1 MKVSCEKIISENEKL
16 KISDLEKS
24 CVNTFEYLNLH
35 HKVDFLKISIK
46 TDEKI
51 LCIFDNLNSD
61 SFLIDRLEFKQN
73 CNTNVIFDFH
83 SSNDSNTNE
92 VREHLDSI
100 KFSLQIFSQ
109 SIFNKFMERT
119 IDEMSLVDH
128 VTGSYNRCYLTNYAN
143 NIFSL
148 TNREHKKVA
157 FVKIAIDQFKA
168 VIDEY
173 DYSIGDKVL
182 RSLSNSLK
190 HSVRESDLVIKISND
205 EFLVV
210 LMNVINEENA
220 RMISEKLINNFSMVE
235 TKVSKTSDQVLK
247 KTICCGIALYPED
260 GNSLDEMLKKSDIA
274 LYEAQNRGRGQV
286 FNFSNED
293 THTIDFF

>member
-1 MKVSCEKIISENEKL
+1 
-16 KISDLEKS
+16 
-24 CVNTFEYLNLH
+24 
-35 HKVDFLKISIK
+35 
-46 TDEKI
+46 
-51 LCIFDNLNSD
+51 
-61 SFLIDRLEFKQN
+61 
-73 CNTNVIFDFH
+73 
-83 SSNDSNTNE
+83 
-92 VREHLDSI
+92 
-100 KFSLQIFSQ
+100 
-109 SIFNKFMERT
+109 MERT